1 MAQKPEPLPTDALKA
16 KTFRKALDG
25 MGSVPRDPSRRPI
38 PGEAGRAIRSRVGGK
53 PKDRD

>member
-38 PGEAGRAIRSRVGGK
+38 PGEAGSAIRSRVGGK